1 MSKLFDSFGG
11 AGHHLRPRKD
21 NNVCTAHR
29 GKRFAKTPSRKQ
41 RFASHRSRG
50 IQQENV
56 QIPGELEVLKAVVEK
71 KNVHRSEEHTSELQS
86 RLHLVCRLLLEKKK
100 TYTRLPIVRYIYYCV

>member
-29 GKRFAKTPSRKQ
+29 GKRIAKTPSRKQ

-50 IQQENV
+50 IQQEKV
-56 QIPGELEVLKAVVEK
+56 QIPGEHEVLKTVVEK
-71 KNVHRSEEHTSELQS
+71 KTVHRPPGCEPPALGKAVLTHAQS
-86 RLHLVCRLLLEKKK
+86 HAIPQ
-100 TYTRLPIVRYIYYCV
+100 TNFTT